1 MAQID
6 ATWPDATPVAAAAA
20 ATAFAP
26 QWGEAA
32 APDAA
37 EAPAADFGRLGL
49 ILCFLSAVLTLAGIG
64 SALERM
70 FS

>member
-1 MAQID
+1 M
-6 ATWPDATPVAAAAA
+6 AAAG
-20 ATAFAP
+20 AP
-26 QWGEAA
+26 EWGE
-32 APDAA
+32 PLGGEVTD
-37 EAPAADFGRLGL
+37 ESPADFSRVGL

>member
-1 MAQID
+1 MAEID
-6 ATWPDATPVAAAAA
+6 ATWPEGRPVAAAG
-20 ATAFAP
+20 AP
-26 QWGEAA
+26 EWGE
-32 APDAA
+32 PLGGEGSD
-37 EAPAADFGRLGL
+37 ESLADFSRVGL